1 MDNIKESQ
9 IFDFLLILFQIEIW
23 KRINKINS

>member
-9 IFDFLLILFQIEIW
+9 IFDFLLIPFQIEIW

>member
-9 IFDFLLILFQIEIW
+9 IFDFLLISFQIEIW
-23 KRINKINS
+23 KGINKINS

>member
-9 IFDFLLILFQIEIW
+9 IFDFLLIPFQIGIW
-23 KRINKINS
+23 KGINKINS

>member
-9 IFDFLLILFQIEIW
+9 IFDFSLIPFQIEIW
-23 KRINKINS
+23 KGINGINS

>member
-9 IFDFLLILFQIEIW
+9 IFDFSLIPFQIEIW